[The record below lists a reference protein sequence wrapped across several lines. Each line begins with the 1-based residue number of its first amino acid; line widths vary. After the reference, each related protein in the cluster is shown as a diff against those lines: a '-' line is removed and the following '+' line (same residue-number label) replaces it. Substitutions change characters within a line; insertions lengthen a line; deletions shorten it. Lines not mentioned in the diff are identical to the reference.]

1 MPTAQQLQIA
11 MPDGG
16 VCDALL
22 AGPERPASGLLL
34 IPDIFGLRPQIAA
47 MAERLSNPSRA
58 VLAVNP
64 FWRRRGSPLI
74 ERLDLTTEEGRG
86 KAFQNVMPLANA
98 TPLSETVAD
107 AGTWL
112 EVLADTGAKRLAVTG
127 YCRGGVLALAI
138 AAGHP
143 DRIAAAG
150 VFHAGKVVT
159 DAADSPHLGVGTVRG
174 ELLFRH
180 ADDDPNMTPAQQEQ
194 LGAALTTA
202 GVRFDQQTYPGAP
215 HGYTMADTWAYH
227 QESAEQ
233 HYTELEDLLQRN
245 GI

>member
-1 MPTAQQLQIA
+1 MSAVTQLQIE

-16 VCDALL
+16 SCAATLV
-22 AGPERPASGLLL
+22 GPERPTSGLLL
-34 IPDIFGLRPQIAA
+34 IPDIFGLRPQITE
-47 MAERLSNPSRA
+47 MAERLSSDTRV

-64 FWRRRGSPLI
+64 FWRRRESPLI
-74 ERLDLTTEEGRG
+74 EGLDLRTKEGRAT
-86 KAFQNVMPLANA
+86 AFKSVMPLANA
-98 TPLSETVAD
+98 TPLGETVAD
-107 AGTWL
+107 AGAWL
-112 EVLADTGAKRLAVTG
+112 DVLADTGAERFAVTG

-150 VFHAGKVVT
+150 VFHAGRIVT
-159 DAADSPHLGVGTVRG
+159 DAEDSPHRGVDSVRG

-180 ADDDPNMTPAQQEQ
+180 ADGDPNMTTAQQEQ
-194 LGAALTTA
+194 LGAALTDA

-227 QESAEQ
+227 QDSAER
-233 HYTELEDLLQRN
+233 HYAELEDLLHRN